1 MGMADAAG
9 EQAMTPLRLPMVA
22 LGLSAPIGFVLVAG
36 QQAPAAVYSAAQ
48 AAAGRTV
55 YQASCASCHM
65 PDLAGRNEAPQLAG
79 NNFMNTWRSR
89 STRDLFEFIQST
101 MPPTGE
107 SLSADQYLA
116 VAAFILQANGAPVG
130 TQAFAP
136 TTAVPIGSIPSGT
149 AAPGAPPGAP
159 SAARPSSPDSGAG
172 APAGGRGGPGAQR
185 GGAPSGGGL
194 GAQGRGGPPGGILG
208 LTATGTVRNYT
219 PVTDE
224 MLRNQDP
231 GDW

>member
-9 EQAMTPLRLPMVA
+9 KQAMTPLRLPMVA

-65 PDLAGRNEAPQLAG
+65 PDLAGRHQAPQLAG
-79 NNFMNTWRSR
+79 DNFMNTGRTR
-89 STRDLFEFIQST
+89 TTRDLFEFIQST

-116 VAAFILQANGAPVG
+116 VTAFILQANGAAAG
-130 TQAFAP
+130 AQALAA
-136 TTAVPIGSIPSGT
+136 TTSAPIGSV
-149 AAPGAPPGAP
+149 APGAGAAGAPGAQP
-159 SAARPSSPDSGAG
+159 PAATAADTPPTAGRGTGAG
-172 APAGGRGGPGAQR
+172 AGGGGGRGRGRREAQR
-185 GGAPSGGGL
+185 RTQSTRSPHCSGGSTYL
-194 GAQGRGGPPGGILG
+194 L
-208 LTATGTVRNYT
+208 LTWIAVS
-219 PVTDE
+219 
-224 MLRNQDP
+224 LSAS
-231 GDW
+231 

>member
-55 YQASCASCHM
+55 YQASCASCHLA
-65 PDLAGRNEAPQLAG
+65 DLAGRNEAPQLAG
-79 NNFMNTWRSR
+79 NNFMNTWRTR
-89 STRDLFEFIQST
+89 STRDLFEKIQT
-101 MPPTGE
+101 MPPTGA
-107 SLSADQYLA
+107 SLSDDQYLA
-116 VAAFILQANGAPVG
+116 VTAFILQVNGAAAG
-130 TQAFAP
+130 AQAFTP
-136 TTAVPIGSIPSGT
+136 TTAVPVGAGASG
-149 AAPGAPPGAP
+149 AAPGA
-159 SAARPSSPDSGAG
+159 GAG
-172 APAGGRGGPGAQR
+172 ARQAQTTTADDAAAGRGAGGRGVPGAATGR
-185 GGAPSGGGL
+185 GGAP
-194 GAQGRGGPPGGILG
+194 ANAGPLG
-208 LTATGTVRNYT
+208 LTVTGTVKNYV

-231 GDW
+231 G